1 MCGICI
7 LVIYSSLFFRSTL
20 PEVHD
25 NPARHAA
32 IVTTGLALAGLG
44 NADSSLL
51 HGESRGGCLPFPA
64 QRELCQSPRNTKSA
78 DACAADGSHPDP

>member
-1 MCGICI
+1 MRVC
-7 LVIYSSLFFRSTL
+7 SSR
-20 PEVHD
+20 
-25 NPARHAA
+25 
-32 IVTTGLALAGLG
+32 LALAGLG

-64 QRELCQSPRNTKSA
+64 LRELGQGSEHKSA